1 MNTIFNSS
9 SSESEIDLSERFELK
24 REHKYRKKD
33 LSNPRHVSL
42 GVDST
47 KSCYLSQSILY
58 NNSDWTAKDVSDSRV
73 LLKYLSDR
81 LYHEVRGKGLT
92 YSISMYMSVSTGRIV
107 RKYSKA
113 ILRAKPCGM
122 KHWRNLRKELLFIP
136 GLKRKK
142 Q

>member
-1 MNTIFNSS
+1 MLARPERSFVYVAANAKDLTSNYGSDLALLNTIFNSS
-9 SSESEIDLSERFELK
+9 SSESDIDLSERFEVK
-24 REHKYRKKD
+24 REHEYRKKD

-81 LYHEVRGKGLT
+81 LYH
-92 YSISMYMSVSTGRIV
+92 
-107 RKYSKA
+107 
-113 ILRAKPCGM
+113 
-122 KHWRNLRKELLFIP
+122 
-136 GLKRKK
+136 
-142 Q
+142 